1 MEGIIMPEVIIYN
14 ALESIVKCVRK
25 DLTENKDNEKASILY
40 RLLGENI
47 DGKPIMMNR
56 WDFFKQAKKIF
67 TNKNNLSV
75 NFGYNFDVAN
85 IIALHIVLPSEQ
97 AAESAI
103 GQDEGYNTIVDDD
116 EMITE
121 FFSQNFQSNYQVM
134 ITSNNSSEILTVY
147 HVLKSMLLMIIPH
160 LETMGLRLCKLSGN
174 DIMFKDDLMPNG
186 MFHKVLNISFNYELK
201 VPQMLRK
208 DIIKG
213 IVFDGHLLENIK
225 DECGMHDNL
234 NQEQL

>member
-1 MEGIIMPEVIIYN
+1 MPEVIIYN

-25 DLTENKDNEKASILY
+25 DLAENKDNEKASILY

-75 NFGYNFDVAN
+75 NFGYNFEVAN

-103 GQDEGYNTIVDDD
+103 GQDEGYNTIVDDE

-160 LETMGLRLCKLSGN
+160 LEIMGLRLCKLSGN

-201 VPQMLRK
+201 VPQMLQK
-208 DIIKG
+208 DIVKR

-225 DECGMHDNL
+225 DECGICDNL
-234 NQEQL
+234 NKEQL

>member
-1 MEGIIMPEVIIYN
+1 MPEVIIYN
-14 ALESIVKCVRK
+14 ALESIVKYVRK
-25 DLTENKDNEKASILY
+25 DLTENKDNEKASIIY

-103 GQDEGYNTIVDDD
+103 GQDEGYNTIVDDE

-208 DIIKG
+208 DIIRG

-225 DECGMHDNL
+225 DECGICDNL

>member
-1 MEGIIMPEVIIYN
+1 MPEVIIYN

-75 NFGYNFDVAN
+75 NFGYNFEVAN

-103 GQDEGYNTIVDDD
+103 GQDEGYNTIVDDE
-116 EMITE
+116 EMITK

-134 ITSNNSSEILTVY
+134 ITSNNSSE
-147 HVLKSMLLMIIPH
+147 IIPH

-225 DECGMHDNL
+225 DECGICDNL

>member
-1 MEGIIMPEVIIYN
+1 MPEVIIYN
-14 ALESIVKCVRK
+14 ALESIVKYVRK

-47 DGKPIMMNR
+47 DRKPIMMNR

-103 GQDEGYNTIVDDD
+103 GQDEGYNTIVDDE

-160 LETMGLRLCKLSGN
+160 FEIMGLRLCKLSGN

-213 IVFDGHLLENIK
+213 LVFDGHLLENIK
-225 DECGMHDNL
+225 DECGICNNL
-234 NQEQL
+234 KQKQL

>member
-1 MEGIIMPEVIIYN
+1 MPEVIIYN
-14 ALESIVKCVRK
+14 ALESIVKYVRK

-47 DGKPIMMNR
+47 DRKPIMMNR

-103 GQDEGYNTIVDDD
+103 GQDEGYNTIVDDE

-160 LETMGLRLCKLSGN
+160 FEIMGLRLCKLSGN

-213 IVFDGHLLENIK
+213 LAFDGHLLENIK
-225 DECGMHDNL
+225 DECGICNNL
-234 NQEQL
+234 KQKQL

>member
-14 ALESIVKCVRK
+14 ALESIVKYVRK

-47 DGKPIMMNR
+47 DRKPIMMNR

-103 GQDEGYNTIVDDD
+103 GQDEGYNTIVDDE

-160 LETMGLRLCKLSGN
+160 FEIMGLRLCKLSGN

-213 IVFDGHLLENIK
+213 LAFDGHLLENIK
-225 DECGMHDNL
+225 DECGICNNL
-234 NQEQL
+234 KQKQL

>member
-14 ALESIVKCVRK
+14 ALESIVKYVRK

-47 DGKPIMMNR
+47 DRKPIMMNR

-103 GQDEGYNTIVDDD
+103 GQDEGYNTIVDDE

-160 LETMGLRLCKLSGN
+160 FEIMGLRLCKLSGN

-213 IVFDGHLLENIK
+213 LVFDGHLLENIK
-225 DECGMHDNL
+225 DECGICNNL
-234 NQEQL
+234 KQKQL

>member
-1 MEGIIMPEVIIYN
+1 MPEVIIYN
-14 ALESIVKCVRK
+14 ALESIVKYVRK

-103 GQDEGYNTIVDDD
+103 GQDEGYNTIVDDE

-208 DIIKG
+208 DIIRG

-225 DECGMHDNL
+225 DECGICDNL